1 MSILTAAI
9 VAGPLMLIGAVSVAA
24 GHPPLASGSISPVR
38 LVGDDGSTSDRDA
51 YVRKAQTET
60 QDWQR
65 KLHDLGE
72 KATAKGKE
80 AGEATESD
88 LDAAWAKTEAAS
100 RKLQTA
106 GAEGWESAKA
116 DFAKASHGLA
126 EAWRKNHLEEK

>member
-1 MSILTAAI
+1 
-9 VAGPLMLIGAVSVAA
+9 MLVGAVPVAA
-24 GHPPLASGSISPVR
+24 AGQPPLALGSSGPVR
-38 LVGDDGSTSDRDA
+38 LVGDDGSTPDRDT
-51 YVRKAQTET
+51 YMRKAQGEM

-72 KATAKGKE
+72 KAKAKGKE

-100 RKLQTA
+100 RKLENA

-116 DFAKASHGLA
+116 DFARASQSLA
-126 EAWRKNHLEEK
+126 EAWHKNYPEAK